1 MLNQTKKHFELLDG
15 MRGVAA
21 IAVVLFHFMEIAQPD
36 YRNSF
41 IPRSYLAVD
50 FFFCLSGFVIAYAYD
65 HKLVS
70 IGLKRLFAL
79 RLIRLHPLVVM
90 GSLIGL
96 LAFVYDPFSDLAASF
111 SVFQK
116 LGMFLSGS
124 TLIPY
129 PAVPERYFN
138 LFHLNPPTWSL
149 FWEYIANFLYGLLL
163 VRLSNKVLW
172 GFVILSASALCI
184 VAFQSGYLAVGFGAD
199 NFWAG
204 GIRLWFSFS
213 MGLLIFRSNWVIINK
228 LPPLLIIGL
237 LGLVFFIPFSEAYGK
252 IIDPILVIFYFPL
265 LILLGI
271 GAKDLKGR
279 FKACCRFLGE
289 ISYPL
294 YIIHYPFIWIF
305 MSYVE
310 LKQPNLKQM
319 SFIITLGT
327 LLLIIFS
334 YLLLKYVDEPIR
346 RYFGRRLA

>member
-65 HKLVS
+65 HKLFR
-70 IGLKRLFAL
+70 IGLKRFFAL

-96 LAFVYDPFSDLAASF
+96 LTFVYDPFSDLAASF

-116 LGMFLSGS
+116 LGMFLSGG

-138 LFHLNPPTWSL
+138 LFHLNPPTWTL

-184 VAFQSGYLAVGFGAD
+184 VAFQAGYLAVGFGAD

-237 LGLVFFIPFSEAYGK
+237 LGLIFFIPFSEAYGK

-279 FKACCRFLGE
+279 FKACCRFFGE

-310 LKQPNLKQM
+310 LKQPNLEQM